1 MREIDKTCSSQY
13 CVSKLTQRML
23 KRLGQIAN
31 NKEIRQGRHRGQT
44 LEELRDVELGEMS
57 EAVKTARCL
66 IEAYL
71 RWLDS
76 EG

>member
-1 MREIDKTCSSQY
+1 
-13 CVSKLTQRML
+13 ML